1 MNYINN
7 EKYEGDWKNDKRE
20 GKGKLIYSKGIYDGE
35 WKDNLKNG
43 NGKIYNTNKII
54 SCNFINDKM
63 NGNAIIKFKKN
74 NNYYIEVKFKDD
86 KMIEKGIYYFN
97 NGNKLIGFLDE
108 NYNINKGKMIY
119 SDGYIYEG
127 EFNNNFERHGKGFIC
142 SNIYDNK
149 IINDNNLL
157 FDNNDIKNI
166 FNLNIRDNIF
176 KGNFIKN
183 KKNGKGL
190 LYMKYKDKFLQNNTI
205 FIGEFK
211 DNNRKG
217 NDIIYFINDSYFEA
231 YWKNDDIIDENKFGK
246 FYLNDLKV
254 ISKKCNIDEWIKIIK
269 KELLIN
275 YGNFQVNIPLTSNIR

>member
-1 MNYINN
+1 
-7 EKYEGDWKNDKRE
+7 
-20 GKGKLIYSKGIYDGE
+20 
-35 WKDNLKNG
+35 
-43 NGKIYNTNKII
+43 
-54 SCNFINDKM
+54 
-63 NGNAIIKFKKN
+63 
-74 NNYYIEVKFKDD
+74 
-86 KMIEKGIYYFN
+86 
-97 NGNKLIGFLDE
+97 
-108 NYNINKGKMIY
+108 MIY
-119 SDGYIYEG
+119 SDGNIYIG

-166 FNLNIRDNIF
+166 FNLNIRDNFF

-217 NDIIYFINDSYFEA
+217 NVLFI
-231 YWKNDDIIDENKFGK
+231 
-246 FYLNDLKV
+246 L
-254 ISKKCNIDEWIKIIK
+254 
-269 KELLIN
+269 
-275 YGNFQVNIPLTSNIR
+275 

>member
-1 MNYINN
+1 
-7 EKYEGDWKNDKRE
+7 
-20 GKGKLIYSKGIYDGE
+20 
-35 WKDNLKNG
+35 
-43 NGKIYNTNKII
+43 
-54 SCNFINDKM
+54 M
-63 NGNAIIKFKKN
+63 NGNAIIKFKN
-74 NNYYIEVKFKDD
+74 NNYYYIEVKFKDD

-97 NGNKLIGFLDE
+97 NRNKLIGFIDE

-166 FNLNIRDNIF
+166 FNLNIKDNIF

-205 FIGEFK
+205 FIGKFK

-217 NDIIYFINDSYFEA
+217 NGIIYFINDSYFEA

-246 FYLNDLKV
+246 FYM
-254 ISKKCNIDEWIKIIK
+254 I
-269 KELLIN
+269 
-275 YGNFQVNIPLTSNIR
+275 